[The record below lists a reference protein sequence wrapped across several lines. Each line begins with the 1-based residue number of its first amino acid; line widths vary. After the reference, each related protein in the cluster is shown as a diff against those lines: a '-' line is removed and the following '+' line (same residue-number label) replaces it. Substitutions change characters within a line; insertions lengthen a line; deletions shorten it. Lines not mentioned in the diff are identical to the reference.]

1 MDLINVL
8 RGRSGIASSL
18 LTELEQSHKK
28 RIGLDARANDYTR
41 RPLLPPG
48 FLVVSCGTGV
58 TSSILPILKP
68 ALASALI
75 AACAPGPGIL
85 GPTPPTALTR
95 IWSAV
100 IPFDFATS
108 AAATADFIAA

>member
-8 RGRSGIASSL
+8 RGMSGIASSL

-75 AACAPGPGIL
+75 AALCSW
-85 GPTPPTALTR
+85 TR
-95 IWSAV
+95 DSRSYSSNS
-100 IPFDFATS
+100 PYSNMECRNSF
-108 AAATADFIAA
+108 

>member
-1 MDLINVL
+1 MVYC
-8 RGRSGIASSL
+8 
-18 LTELEQSHKK
+18 LTESHVPS
-28 RIGLDARANDYTR
+28 RVSLWGLNYHVYTL

-58 TSSILPILKP
+58 TSSILPILNP

-85 GPTPPTALTR
+85 GPTPPTARTR
-95 IWSAV
+95 ICSAV

>member
-1 MDLINVL
+1 M
-8 RGRSGIASSL
+8 ASPRVYL
-18 LTELEQSHKK
+18 HNLNRILKK
-28 RIGLDARANDYTR
+28 RIRVNARTNDYTR